1 MPSDITDLPIGDAA
15 HEVLDL
21 EHSAPLDGEFDI
33 TLGDTFTDPGLRAHF
48 ARQEQTGAIR
58 LYRLNDVT
66 LDASL
71 MLLLRGRSRITET
84 RYFVSDQEYADTL
97 VKPLPA
103 IPLDPKDHYII
114 GCNRASHDYFHWLT
128 QSLPAIDLSLR
139 HPSHRKLTL
148 VLSSLQPWQV
158 ETLTL
163 LGYQDIPRLTL
174 GLSDT
179 FLLPSAEFS
188 DYLGEAT
195 PHMVVRAAMATFRR
209 LSQPVPWMRG
219 AAEEIYVARTD
230 APERV
235 AENEAE
241 LIALLERARRAD
253 RGARRAVG
261 GRADRGIPRRS
272 PGDRRAWRRH
282 EQHRVLPERQFRLR
296 DAAARLSECRVQPA
310 GAGGRCELLGRSVRG
325 RRGRQSIPARLAHRP
340 RDRRGTV
347 GCDQAADRRHAQA
360 GIGDGVPA
368 ADTGGASGRGAVFKS
383 RAAARAGARGGGKRA
398 AGARPARKVPAAAW
412 HGGSR
417 VATLDRRATADRA
430 SAAVRAPATGSILSN
445 SARSPAHQ
453 DSDP

>member
-1 MPSDITDLPIGDAA
+1 MPSDVTDLPIGDAA

-21 EHSAPLDGEFDI
+21 ERSAPLDGQFDI

-58 LYRLNDVT
+58 LYRLDDVT

-114 GCNRASHDYFHWLT
+114 GCNRASHDYYHWLT

-163 LGYQDIPRLTL
+163 LGYQDVPRLTL

-195 PHMVVRAAMATFRR
+195 PQMVVRAAMATFRR
-209 LSQPVPWMRG
+209 MSQPVPWIRG
-219 AAEEIYVARTD
+219 AAEAIYVARTD

-241 LIALLERARRAD
+241 LIALLERQGVRIVVP
-253 RGARRAVG
+253 GALSVA
-261 GRADRGIPRRS
+261 
-272 PGDRRAWRRH
+272 
-282 EQHRVLPERQFRLR
+282 EQIAAFR
-296 DAAARLSECRVQPA
+296 AARLVIGSHGAGMSNIVFCQSGSFVYEMLPRHYPNAAFNRLAQAAGLNYWADLFEGVGEGNPYQRGWRIDLEIVAARLDAIRQRIAATPRLESAMVFLRRTQAAHPDEGAVPVPPPDA
-310 GAGGRCELLGRSVRG
+310 GAG
-325 RRGRQSIPARLAHRP
+325 
-340 RDRRGTV
+340 T
-347 GCDQAADRRHAQA
+347 
-360 GIGDGVPA
+360 
-368 ADTGGASGRGAVFKS
+368 
-383 RAAARAGARGGGKRA
+383 GARGGGKRT
-398 AGARPARKVPAAAW
+398 AGARPARTVPARSDTAVLA
-412 HGGSR
+412 
-417 VATLDRRATADRA
+417 RRRRIGALSPIGHRQQRA
-430 SAAVRAPATGSILSN
+430 HRQP
-445 SARSPAHQ
+445 
-453 DSDP
+453 

>member
-1 MPSDITDLPIGDAA
+1 MPVDITDLPIGDAA

-71 MLLLRGRSRITET
+71 MLLLRGRRRITET

-163 LGYQDIPRLTL
+163 LGYQDVPRLTL
-174 GLSDT
+174 GSSDI

-188 DYLGEAT
+188 DYLGERT
-195 PHMVVRAAMATFRR
+195 PYMVVRAAMATFRR

-230 APERV
+230 VPERV

-241 LIALLERARRAD
+241 LIALLERQGVRIMVPSALSVA
-253 RGARRAVG
+253 
-261 GRADRGIPRRS
+261 
-272 PGDRRAWRRH
+272 
-282 EQHRVLPERQFRLR
+282 EQIAAFR
-296 DAAARLSECRVQPA
+296 AARLVIGAHGGGMSNIVFCQSGSFVYEMLPRDYPNVGFNRLAQAA
-310 GAGGRCELLGRSVRG
+310 GVNYWADLFEGVGEGNPYQRG
-325 RRGRQSIPARLAHRP
+325 WRIDLEIVAARLAGIRQRIAATP
-340 RDRRGTV
+340 RLESAMVFLRRT
-347 GCDQAADRRHAQA
+347 QAAHPDEGPYSNPAPQPEPEPEEVASEPPERGLLARFRSGVARRFSR
-360 GIGDGVPA
+360 GDVG
-368 ADTGGASGRGAVFKS
+368 
-383 RAAARAGARGGGKRA
+383 
-398 AGARPARKVPAAAW
+398 
-412 HGGSR
+412 
-417 VATLDRRATADRA
+417 
-430 SAAVRAPATGSILSN
+430 
-445 SARSPAHQ
+445 
-453 DSDP
+453 

>member
-33 TLGDTFTDPGLRAHF
+33 TLGETFTDPGLRAHF
-48 ARQEQTGAIR
+48 GRQVQTGAIR

-103 IPLDPKDHYII
+103 TPLDPKDHYII

-148 VLSSLQPWQV
+148 VLSPLQPWQV

-163 LGYQDIPRLTL
+163 LGYQDVPRLTL

-195 PHMVVRAAMATFRR
+195 PYMVVRAAMATFRR

-241 LIALLERARRAD
+241 LISLLEPQGVRIVVP
-253 RGARRAVG
+253 GALSVA
-261 GRADRGIPRRS
+261 
-272 PGDRRAWRRH
+272 
-282 EQHRVLPERQFRLR
+282 EQIAAFR
-296 DAAARLSECRVQPA
+296 AARLVIGAHGGGMSNIVFCQNGSFVYEMLPRDYPNVGVNRLAQA
-310 GAGGRCELLGRSVRG
+310 AGVNYWADLFEGAGEGNPYQRGWRIDLEIVAARLDAIRQRIAVTPRLESAMVFLRRTQAAHPDEGPYSKPAPEPEPEEEEVASEPPARGLLARF
-325 RRGRQSIPARLAHRP
+325 RRGVT
-340 RDRRGTV
+340 RRFSRGE
-347 GCDQAADRRHAQA
+347 
-360 GIGDGVPA
+360 DG
-368 ADTGGASGRGAVFKS
+368 
-383 RAAARAGARGGGKRA
+383 
-398 AGARPARKVPAAAW
+398 
-412 HGGSR
+412 
-417 VATLDRRATADRA
+417 
-430 SAAVRAPATGSILSN
+430 
-445 SARSPAHQ
+445 
-453 DSDP
+453 